1 MNCHEIADVYSSQ
14 LQSCSER
21 QLGNGR
27 VRQGL
32 VALSKIAT
40 KTMLILITESYPV
53 GKTYTL

>member
-1 MNCHEIADVYSSQ
+1 MFTAHNFSHV
-14 LQSCSER
+14 R